1 MRRSFS
7 DMREASRLEC
17 KGYSSPVRRT
27 VVTDTAPVWRG
38 PRFVTALYLAVV
50 ALTGVFG
57 YVIGAIRPAN
67 LEPELFMLIDLPPTP
82 LGVALYGMLTVG
94 ILLGGLLL
102 LVRYVGEEYD
112 PHRVE

>member
-1 MRRSFS
+1 MS
-7 DMREASRLEC
+7 E
-17 KGYSSPVRRT
+17 
-27 VVTDTAPVWRG
+27 TATVWRG
-38 PRFVTALYLAVV
+38 PRFVTALYVAVV

-57 YVIGAIRPAN
+57 FVIGAIRPEN

-102 LVRYVGEEYD
+102 LVRYVGSEFD
-112 PHRVE
+112 PHRLE